1 MAMRRPVPLLLLFVF
16 IFASCTPAR
25 PSGGFSVQA
34 RPDGPLYVGD
44 QVSFEVLAPTLR
56 ERPNGDI
63 EVRFEGQT
71 LGSAPVTSFGLA
83 RRSQA
88 TLWWVW
94 DTRDLEP
101 GRHTLAFT
109 HLPGGV
115 TWTETFHLRPAGSMP
130 LPGAGA
136 GWESAASACCTVW
149 YVSGSAAERD
159 LAGLLQ
165 TADQE
170 SEAVA
175 AQLGTRLP
183 EPITLV
189 FMARL
194 IGHGGFAWDGVYVSY
209 LDGNYLGNQMD
220 ILLHH
225 EFVHYYDAVV
235 GGDFRPSILQE
246 GLAVYLSGGH
256 FKPEPLGP
264 RAAALLDLG
273 WYIPL
278 ADLADDFYTHQHD
291 VGYLQAGAL
300 VQYLVETYGWGAFN
314 EFYRTVPAPEDGI
327 LSTALDT
334 AFREHF
340 GLSLPDLEAGYLA
353 YLRLQPVTD
362 EVRTDL
368 QLTVEFYDTVRR
380 YQAALDPSAY
390 FLTAWLPNGAEMRR
404 RGIVADFSRGPGGV
418 DNRLLEGLLGRAQG
432 ELFSG
437 DYQAA
442 ARTLGWAN
450 RLLDLV
456 SGR

>member
-1 MAMRRPVPLLLLFVF
+1 MSMRRPALLLLFFVF
-16 IFASCTPAR
+16 ILASCTPAR

-44 QVSFEVLAPTLR
+44 QVSFEVLAPTWR
-56 ERPNGDI
+56 EALNGSIAVSFD
-63 EVRFEGQT
+63 GQA
-71 LGSAPVTSFGLA
+71 LGEAAVGPYGLA

-94 DTRDLEP
+94 DTRGLEP
-101 GRHTLAFT
+101 GRHTLTFT
-109 HLPGGV
+109 HLPGGA
-115 TWTETFHLRPAGSMP
+115 TWSESVHLRPAEEMP
-130 LPGAGA
+130 PPGDGA

-149 YVSGSAAERD
+149 YVTGSAAERD

-175 AQLGTRLP
+175 VQLGAGLP

-189 FMARL
+189 FMPRL
-194 IGHGGFAWDGVYVSY
+194 IGHGGFAWGGVYVSY

-235 GGDFRPSILQE
+235 GGGFRPSMLQE

-264 RAAALLDLG
+264 RAAALLELG

-291 VGYLQAGAL
+291 IGYLQAGAL

-314 EFYRTVPAPEDGI
+314 EFYRTIPAPDDGI
-327 LSTALDT
+327 ISAALEA
-334 AFREHF
+334 AFRDHF
-340 GLSLPDLEAGYLA
+340 GRSLPDLEAA
-353 YLRLQPVTD
+353 YLDYLRRQPVSD

-390 FLTAWLPNGAEMRR
+390 FLTAWLPDGAEMRR
-404 RGIVADFSRGPGGV
+404 RGIVADFVRGPGGV
-418 DNRLLEGLLGRAQG
+418 DNRLLEGLLGRAQQ

-442 ARTLGWAN
+442 ARTLKWTN

-456 SGR
+456 GP